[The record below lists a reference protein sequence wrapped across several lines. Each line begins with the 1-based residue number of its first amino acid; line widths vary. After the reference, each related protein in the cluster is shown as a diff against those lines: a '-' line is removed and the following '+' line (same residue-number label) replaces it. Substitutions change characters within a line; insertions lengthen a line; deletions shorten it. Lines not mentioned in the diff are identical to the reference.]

1 MREDTTLVSAKGTRA
16 TFETGLQEQG
26 GKLDHR
32 GVKWRL
38 PRCAFIHFLVFQIN
52 ERRYNAGV
60 GEGYRSNFRDGATGT
75 QGQVGPQVCQ
85 VEAPVL
91 RLPSSSP
98 FSIS

>member
-38 PRCAFIHFLVFQIN
+38 PRCAFIHFLVLQIN

-60 GEGYRSNFRDGATGT
+60 GEKYRSNFRDGATGT
-75 QGQVGPQVCQ
+75 
-85 VEAPVL
+85 
-91 RLPSSSP
+91 
-98 FSIS
+98 